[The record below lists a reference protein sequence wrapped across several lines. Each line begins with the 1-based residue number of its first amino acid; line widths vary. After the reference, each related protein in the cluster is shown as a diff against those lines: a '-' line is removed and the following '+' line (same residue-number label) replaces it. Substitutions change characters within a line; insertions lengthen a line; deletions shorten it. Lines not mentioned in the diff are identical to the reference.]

1 MVRKVSR
8 PARPARGCSAAGKD
22 EEDLTPLSHRT
33 QRQPRFSL
41 VILWLVFGLAGDA
54 VAAEGGL
61 VLTPDLELVVA
72 LVILFVLLVFPVDAL
87 LFRPI
92 FAALD
97 ARREQIEGT
106 RARAQELEAEAEA
119 SLRRYEASVKEV
131 RAESDEARKAALS
144 SAREASLAKTEG
156 ARHDAEGTLERAR
169 QEIAGELQGARA
181 TLRQQAEALARE
193 AASSVLGRSL
203 S

>member
-1 MVRKVSR
+1 
-8 PARPARGCSAAGKD
+8 
-22 EEDLTPLSHRT
+22 LTPLSHRT

-106 RARAQELEAEAEA
+106 RARAQQLEADAEA
-119 SLRRYEASVKEV
+119 ALRRYEAAVQEV
-131 RAESDEARKAALS
+131 RVESDVARKAALS

-193 AASSVLGRSL
+193 AAASVLGRSL
-203 S
+203 T